1 MPTAGVTHDITIED
15 SDNRNRRGFML
26 ARDRRGRRSWQIRDG
41 QTIAPRQ
48 LTMGE
53 LSQAEFP
60 AELELI
66 WYQDNWQGGVGGV
79 NHKLHPTK
87 LASALK
93 IDASEYGLLRLGKQV
108 KATTVSGGNPDN
120 YNPSGFALTPGAA
133 NNNMLLW
140 AFIGRDIYHGG
151 DDNWTFSGEPQA
163 IACFYKNALQYGTDA
178 IAPGWASSTDLVNAP
193 VPYIFKQPSSAT
205 WTASDLTTTGG
216 AFKYFAKARN
226 SAGNEVV
233 WGGHMIVDTGINVNG
248 THNDSTT
255 TLACVSDPTSA
266 IAVNDMVVAG
276 EPGSREVM
284 LVTATS
290 SSNLTVVRGYGTD
303 AQSYSGT
310 STNIYL
316 YQPHVIR
323 SSTDFDNSGSWSSS
337 VAIGEDDQPITGLV
351 VDGDTDTL
359 LITKTDGI
367 YSYTTDGQVRNLTP
381 LFRQF
386 GHTGNFEGVYPWN
399 GHIFLP
405 LGYGGLLDFNFGT
418 SVIKD
423 ISFKITAPEQTDLHG
438 TVLAMHGDPQNLFMG
453 LKHASANTIYI
464 LRGQEIAIGEE
475 TALRWQNIA
484 SLGAGAALTTART
497 GLMVD
502 TSLSDHR
509 RVWTGITEADVSAL
523 PAFIPFDTTDQTDGY
538 TADTDA
544 EAVTVKFDAGL
555 PRVEKRFGE
564 IEIESANLSQAV
576 REIAVDYRLD
586 GDTGWSTLQTAT
598 ISPFQTLN
606 FPSGTTG
613 MVLELRFRP
622 KGSSVTT
629 TSPEMKSFRVKMQ
642 LRPTSAKLMPLTVY
656 LSEKQIL
663 LNGAIGGRPKGD
675 LFQLRTWNEG
685 AGDLLLNTPD
695 QGKQGLDTE
704 RQVIFLPGSLVE
716 QEISFE
722 RGRGSEYHVRFTLA
736 EV

>member
-1 MPTAGVTHDITIED
+1 MPTAGVTHDITIEE

-26 ARDRRGRRSWQIRDG
+26 VRDRRGRRNWQIRDG
-41 QTIAPRQ
+41 QSIAPRQ

-66 WYQDNWQGGVGGV
+66 WYQDNWQGGIGGV
-79 NHKLHPTK
+79 NQKLHPNR

-93 IDASEYGLLRLGKQV
+93 IDASDYGALRLGRQV
-108 KATTVSGGNPDN
+108 KATTVSGTSPDQF
-120 YNPSGFALTPGAA
+120 NPSGFALTQGVS

-140 AFIGRDIYHGG
+140 AFIGSRIYYGG
-151 DDNWTFSGEPQA
+151 DDNWTHSSEPNN
-163 IACFYKNALQYGTDA
+163 IACFYKNAVQYGTDA
-178 IAPGWASSTDLVNAP
+178 IAPGWASSTELLNAP
-193 VPYIFKQPSSAT
+193 VPYIFKQPDTST
-205 WTASDLTTTGG
+205 WTLSTLTTTGG

-226 SAGNEVV
+226 SAGNEVI
-233 WGGHMIVDTGINVNG
+233 WGGHAIIDSGINING
-248 THNDSTT
+248 SHNTSTT
-255 TLACVSDPTSA
+255 TIACVSDPTSA
-266 IAVNDMVVAG
+266 IAVNDIIACG
-276 EPGSREVM
+276 EPGSRELM

-290 SSNLTVVRGYGTD
+290 SSNLTVVREYGTD
-303 AQSYSGT
+303 ALTFSGT

-316 YQPHVIR
+316 YQPHVLR
-323 SSTDFDNSGSWSSS
+323 SSTDFDNSGSWSSA
-337 VAIGEDDQPITGLV
+337 VTIGQDDQPITGLV

-359 LITKTDGI
+359 IITKTDGL

-386 GHTGNFEGVYPWN
+386 GHTGNFEGVYAWN
-399 GHIFLP
+399 NHIFLP
-405 LGYGGLLDFNFGT
+405 LGYGGLLDFSFET
-418 SVIKD
+418 ATIKD
-423 ISFKITAPEQTDLHG
+423 ISFKLTAPEETDLHG
-438 TVLAMHGDPQNLFMG
+438 VVLAMHGDPQNLFMA
-453 LKHASANTIYI
+453 LKHKTANTVYI
-464 LRGQEIAIGEE
+464 LRGQEITIGDE

-484 SLGAGAALTTART
+484 SLGAGAAITDART
-497 GLMVD
+497 GLMID

-509 RVWTGITEADVSAL
+509 RVWTGITESSVDTL
-523 PAFIPFDTTDQTDGY
+523 PAFIPFETTDQTDGF

-586 GDTGWSTLQTAT
+586 GVSTWSTLQTAT
-598 ISPFQTLN
+598 ISPFQTLE
-606 FPSGTTG
+606 FPGGTAG

-629 TSPEMKSFRVKMQ
+629 TSPEMLSFRVKMQ
-642 LRPTSAKLMPLTVY
+642 LRPTAAKLMAVTVY
-656 LSEKQIL
+656 LAEKQIL
-663 LNGAIGGRPKGD
+663 LNGAVGGKPKGD
-675 LFQLRTWNEG
+675 LFQLREWNDG
-685 AGDLLLNTPD
+685 AGDLVLSTPD
-695 QGKQGLDTE
+695 QGKSGLGND
-704 RQVIFLPGSLVE
+704 RKVLFLPGSLIE
-716 QEISFE
+716 REMSFE
-722 RGRGSEYHVRFTLA
+722 RGRGSEYHVSFTLA